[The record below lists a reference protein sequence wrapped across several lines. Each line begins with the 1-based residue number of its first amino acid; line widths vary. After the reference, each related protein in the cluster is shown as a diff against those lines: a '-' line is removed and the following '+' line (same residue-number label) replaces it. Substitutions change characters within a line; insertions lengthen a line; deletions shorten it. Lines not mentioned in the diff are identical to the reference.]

1 MARCTAVSHETYS
14 SRWAFSPTTCIISG
28 ARQSSSSFAAIAAA
42 FSSMQKPFRPSPTPS
57 DAQEF
62 RIITV
67 AVPLAAA
74 SRTTRP
80 FVSNVDGK
88 RNRSDLPYHAR
99 MISRSEI
106 APVKKQ
112 RSESFR
118 SSA

>member
-1 MARCTAVSHETYS
+1 
-14 SRWAFSPTTCIISG
+14 
-28 ARQSSSSFAAIAAA
+28 
-42 FSSMQKPFRPSPTPS
+42 MQKPFRPSPTPS

-112 RSESFR
+112 RSESFC

>member
-14 SRWAFSPTTCIISG
+14 SRWAFSPTTCITSG

-42 FSSMQKPFRPSPTPS
+42 FSSMQKPFRPS